1 MNISEICI
9 RRPIFTW
16 VLVGVPVV
24 LGLVA
29 YFGLGVDLFPKVDFP
44 VVSVTA
50 ALPGASAEEMEATV
64 TKLLEEAVNQ
74 VSGVDELR
82 STTREGVTSVVVQF
96 KLEKN
101 GDVAAHEVRD
111 KVSAIAKQLPQGM
124 DPPVVNK

>member
-50 ALPGASAEEMEATV
+50 TLPGASAEEMETTV
-64 TKLLEEAVNQ
+64 TRPIEEAVNQ
-74 VSGVDELR
+74 VSGIDELR
-82 STTREGVTSVVVQF
+82 STTREGLTTVMVQF
-96 KLEKN
+96 KLE
-101 GDVAAHEVRD
+101 R
-111 KVSAIAKQLPQGM
+111 S
-124 DPPVVNK
+124 